1 MAAAFA
7 ATKGTFAN
15 SAVCYGCGKPGH
27 IKKFYFSQKEAKPKT
42 PDICPRCRKGRHFSN
57 QCRSKYD
64 SEGHPIQ
71 GNRNSSAERWRAE
84 TQIHQPTQMPVPQP
98 TQMIPPQM
106 PAPQAQPLR
115 MPSGGS
121 PQVFT

>member
-15 SAVCYGCGKPGH
+15 SAVCYGCGKPRH
-27 IKKFYFSQKEAKPKT
+27 IKKFCFSQKGAKPKT
-42 PDICPRCRKGRHFSN
+42 PDICPRCRKSRHFSK
-57 QCRSKYD
+57 QGRSKYD
-64 SEGHPIQ
+64 SEGRPIQ
-71 GNRNSSAERWRAE
+71 GNQNSSTGRRCAE

-98 TQMIPPQM
+98 AQMIPPQM

-115 MPSGGS
+115 MPSRGS